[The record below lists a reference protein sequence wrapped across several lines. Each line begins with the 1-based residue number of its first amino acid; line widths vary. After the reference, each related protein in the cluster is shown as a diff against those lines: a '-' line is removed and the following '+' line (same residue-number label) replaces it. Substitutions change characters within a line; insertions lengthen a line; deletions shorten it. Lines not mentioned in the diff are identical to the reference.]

1 MTGRAAR
8 PVLARRALRLKQA
21 DGSELYV
28 FSLTAPEIL
37 QLADIS
43 RVSRDE
49 AGDLIGYQRPEVRQH
64 VQEIVDYLDSDD
76 VIFPNPIIIAL
87 PSTVRF
93 VSSRGTKPNTS
104 DEAAC
109 NGTLEIPLPVG
120 TEPRPGWIVD
130 GQQRTLALAKA
141 RRQDLPVLVTAFVA
155 DEIDVQRD
163 QFVRI
168 NNTKPLPR
176 GLVTELLPS
185 ISSPLPARLA
195 IRQAPSALCD
205 LLNSEESSPFVGLI
219 RRSSTAKTDRARA
232 VIADTSVVKMLSESL
247 NASGGCLY
255 PYRNPTSGETD
266 FLSVI
271 KTVAIYW
278 SCVRDMFPDA
288 WAIPAERSRLMHGA
302 GIRSM
307 GKLMDRIMSP
317 LNPHDDLTPKQV
329 MADLELIAPHCRWTE
344 GIWDELGLAWNA
356 IENTTRDINELSSYL
371 IRIYAQAKT
380 AQR

>member
-1 MTGRAAR
+1 MTVRATR
-8 PVLARRALRLKQA
+8 PVLARRALRVKQTN
-21 DGSELYV
+21 GSQLYV

-37 QLADIS
+37 QIADIS
-43 RVSRDE
+43 RVNRDE
-49 AGDLIGYQRPEVRQH
+49 TGELIGYQRPEVRRH

-109 NGTLEIPLPVG
+109 NGTLEIRLPVG
-120 TEPRPGWIVD
+120 TEPKPGWIVD

-141 RRQDLPVLVTAFVA
+141 RRQDLPVLVTAFVT
-155 DEIDVQRD
+155 DDVDVQRD

-195 IRQAPSALCD
+195 IKQAPSALCD
-205 LLNSEESSPFVGLI
+205 LLNADETSPFVGLV
-219 RRSSTAKTDRARA
+219 RRSSTTKTDRTSA
-232 VIADTSVVKMLSESL
+232 VITDTSIVKMLAESL
-247 NASGGCLY
+247 NAPGGCLY

-266 FLSVI
+266 FLSVT

-278 SCVRDMFPDA
+278 SCVRDTFPDA
-288 WAIPAERSRLMHGA
+288 WALSAERSRLMHGA
-302 GIRSM
+302 GIRAM
-307 GKLMDRIMSP
+307 GRLMDRIMSP

-329 MADLELIAPHCRWTE
+329 MTDLELIAPHCRWTE
-344 GIWDELGLAWNA
+344 GTWDGLGLAWNA
-356 IENTTRDINELSSYL
+356 VENTTRHINELSSYL